1 MIIHFSISFIF
12 FKAEWWID
20 WSMLVVH
27 LTQMLDSSHLLS
39 ATIIQMVPPIHC
51 FYIECSLI
59 NRLFMSFKIHYGVTV
74 LTKPLSSRKTV
85 GQHLFHI
92 LSPASVFMAMDEAG
106 VIAWTIK
113 VIKGWFGKLR
123 KSIFLFFTICV
134 AEVCLCVWIMNGME
148 GEVRTGQVRTG
159 RGDRWHPH
167 DLTLCKR
174 ASRSFIHKIYCHSTP
189 LPISPF
195 SSCPPPLPS
204 LSFINKIE
212 SCFSEQEIRS
222 RSHSTGRSN
231 REMTGAT
238 GKGYL
243 QLLFIYLFRR
253 YLVPRLRKGRKAIFI
268 FLMGLPS
275 TDNVPVLFPFSWI
288 SHATKCAAN
297 AKRCLVL
304 STTQK
309 GNYSPWETKLSYTRN
324 HILEFNRLFSCM
336 DHCCLDT
343 ILQYLNRLRM

>member
-1 MIIHFSISFIF
+1 
-12 FKAEWWID
+12 
-20 WSMLVVH
+20 
-27 LTQMLDSSHLLS
+27 
-39 ATIIQMVPPIHC
+39 
-51 FYIECSLI
+51 
-59 NRLFMSFKIHYGVTV
+59 
-74 LTKPLSSRKTV
+74 
-85 GQHLFHI
+85 
-92 LSPASVFMAMDEAG
+92 
-106 VIAWTIK
+106 
-113 VIKGWFGKLR
+113 
-123 KSIFLFFTICV
+123 
-134 AEVCLCVWIMNGME
+134 MNGME
-148 GEVRTGQVRTG
+148 GEVTGKDRKGRQVTP
-159 RGDRWHPH
+159 RWLDIMQKSIQEFHSQNLLSLHTTAHLSIFFLSHTTHP
-167 DLTLCKR
+167 T
-174 ASRSFIHKIYCHSTP
+174 
-189 LPISPF
+189 
-195 SSCPPPLPS
+195 PPLPS

-275 TDNVPVLFPFSWI
+275 TDNVPLLFPFSWI

-304 STTQK
+304 SSTRK
-309 GNYSPWETKLSYTRN
+309 GNYSPWETKLSYTY
-324 HILEFNRLFSCM
+324 ILKFNKLFSCM

-343 ILQYLNRLRM
+343 IL